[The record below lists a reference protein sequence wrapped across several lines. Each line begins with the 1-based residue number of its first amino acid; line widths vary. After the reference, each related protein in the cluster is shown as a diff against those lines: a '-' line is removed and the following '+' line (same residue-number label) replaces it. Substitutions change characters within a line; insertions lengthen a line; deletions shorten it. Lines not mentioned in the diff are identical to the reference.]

1 MPRLGTQLSDILL
14 QFPNVITE
22 NKIQEI
28 DDEFYREMKLDS
40 GVTNL
45 QISSSSASSIS
56 GVEEFWHS
64 VSLLEANDGKLKYI
78 SSSGNTSHS
87 SVVHSARRAGS
98 GTAATGSKITFVNER
113 KVKEGA
119 KPTTVRARN
128 PHKENPHNSDT
139 PHHSFISQVPDV
151 RHMERAL
158 LGLLA
163 DFHSGKLR
171 AFGSGCT
178 MEQMTNIREQQEK
191 LAKLHF
197 DLASATVP
205 SLNEEDI
212 QKSQSTM
219 SQLIQRL
226 EQLSDSIEGLHNT
239 SNK

>member
-1 MPRLGTQLSDILL
+1 MESRETSELQQLVSSDA
-14 QFPNVITE
+14 E
-22 NKIQEI
+22 NEDSIVQ
-28 DDEFYREMKLDS
+28 DES
-40 GVTNL
+40 
-45 QISSSSASSIS
+45 
-56 GVEEFWHS
+56 
-64 VSLLEANDGKLKYI
+64 DGKIISPVKSSKVI
-78 SSSGNTSHS
+78 SSSGNTSRS
-87 SVVHSARRAGS
+87 SVVHSARKS
-98 GTAATGSKITFVNER
+98 GNTIPGSKITFVNER
-113 KVKEGA
+113 KIRDGSK
-119 KPTTVRARN
+119 TTAVRARN
-128 PHKENPHNSDT
+128 PHK
-139 PHHSFISQVPDV
+139 VPDV

-226 EQLSDSIEGLHNT
+226 EQLSDSIEALHNT
-239 SNK
+239 SSK

>member
-1 MPRLGTQLSDILL
+1 MESRETSELQQLVSSDAENEDSITQDEHES
-14 QFPNVITE
+14 
-22 NKIQEI
+22 KIVSPV
-28 DDEFYREMKLDS
+28 K
-40 GVTNL
+40 
-45 QISSSSASSIS
+45 SSK
-56 GVEEFWHS
+56 V
-64 VSLLEANDGKLKYI
+64 I
-78 SSSGNTSHS
+78 SSSGNTSRS
-87 SVVHSARRAGS
+87 SVVHSARRGGS
-98 GTAATGSKITFVNER
+98 GNAAAGSKITFVNER

-139 PHHSFISQVPDV
+139 RHHSFVSQVPDV

-212 QKSQSTM
+212 QKSQNTM

-239 SNK
+239 SKK